1 MATLRSCAGKRNVAL
16 QCYLL
21 RGKSIT
27 TYRSATFSL
36 RIHKSLLH
44 GGRKSLGVKL
54 DSWDKM
60 DGEKGNDF
68 VMGVGREKKLLE
80 LA

>member
-1 MATLRSCAGKRNVAL
+1 MATSLSSAGKWNVAL

-27 TYRSATFSL
+27 AYRSATFPL
-36 RIHKSLLH
+36 RIHKSLLC

-54 DSWDKM
+54 DSWDEM
-60 DGEKGNDF
+60 DGVKGKDF
-68 VMGVGREKKLLE
+68 VMGVGREGRKKI
-80 LA
+80 A

>member
-1 MATLRSCAGKRNVAL
+1 MATTRSCAGKRNVAL

-44 GGRKSLGVKL
+44 GGRKSLGVKM

-60 DGEKGNDF
+60 DGEKGKNF
-68 VMGVGREKKLLE
+68 VMGGWEGEKNCLS
-80 LA
+80 

>member
-1 MATLRSCAGKRNVAL
+1 MATSPSCEGKRNVAL

-36 RIHKSLLH
+36 RVYKSLLH

-54 DSWDKM
+54 DSWDKKDREKGKDFLM
-60 DGEKGNDF
+60 GGWEGEKNC
-68 VMGVGREKKLLE
+68 LS
-80 LA
+80 

>member
-1 MATLRSCAGKRNVAL
+1 MVGKRNVAL

-27 TYRSATFSL
+27 AYRAATFPL

-44 GGRKSLGVKL
+44 GGRKSLGVKP

-60 DGEKGNDF
+60 DGVKGKDF
-68 VMGVGREKKLLE
+68 VMGRRVGWGKNLLE

>member
-1 MATLRSCAGKRNVAL
+1 MATSRSCAGKWNVAL

-27 TYRSATFSL
+27 PYRSATFSL

-60 DGEKGNDF
+60 DGEKGKDF
-68 VMGVGREKKLLE
+68 VMGGWEGAKKI
-80 LA
+80 A

>member
-1 MATLRSCAGKRNVAL
+1 MATSGSCAGKRNVAL
-16 QCYLL
+16 QRYLL

-54 DSWDKM
+54 ASWDKM
-60 DGEKGNDF
+60 DGEKGKDF
-68 VMGVGREKKLLE
+68 LMGGLGGRKKI
-80 LA
+80 A